1 MTQENKPAEPLFTPF
16 EAQPSNVAVPKP
28 DEAPSR
34 KRRSSKKESKP
45 ATPKRERKTRVAEAP
60 PATQAAPARKRRKRK
75 TVTTK
80 VRQPRGL
87 KLPVHVVLAATGGL
101 RGDDSAVFEKV
112 LGILSGASKA
122 QRQRVLTALGK
133 VFA

>member
-16 EAQPSNVAVPKP
+16 EAQLSDTVPKP
-28 DEAPSR
+28 DEALSR
-34 KRRSSKKESKP
+34 KRRSSKKESTS
-45 ATPKRERKTRVAEAP
+45 AAPKKTRKPRAVQTAP
-60 PATQAAPARKRRKRK
+60 TPEAAPARKRRKRK
-75 TVTTK
+75 VSTPK
-80 VRQPRGL
+80 LRQPRGL
-87 KLPVHVVLAATGGL
+87 KLPVNVVLAATGGL